1 MDLIKNVFR
10 IHVSVALVATS
21 EYAPTHSSSPSF
33 YLITSKI
40 NKMEAIFDN
49 ALYNN
54 CLIFIL
60 YLYIVLRLVIFV
72 TYIMTFSES
81 ELAKH

>member
-10 IHVSVALVATS
+10 IHVSVALVA
-21 EYAPTHSSSPSF
+21 THSSSPSF

-81 ELAKH
+81 ELAKTLKHS